1 MWVCSVCWSIVEII
15 GSIHVN
21 ILLTGFAPFDGE
33 AINPSWEAVRGFQ
46 AQQISGHVIHC
57 VQLPTEFANASMVLT
72 RQLHT
77 LQPSLCLCVGQA
89 GGRALISLEK
99 VAINFRHAR
108 ISDNAG
114 MRPQHQ
120 AIQMNSPTA
129 YFANYDFS
137 DALTRLSDAG
147 IPAEMSFSAGAFVC
161 NEVFY
166 ALCQVQALQPQLL
179 GTFVHIP
186 FAPEQVL
193 NKPGAPSMPR
203 ETVEKALVLLIESGL
218 RGYE

>member
-1 MWVCSVCWSIVEII
+1 M
-15 GSIHVN
+15 N

-33 AINPSWEAVRGFQ
+33 LINPSWDAVRGFH
-46 AQQISGHVIHC
+46 AQDIAGHVIHC
-57 VQLPTEFANASMVLT
+57 VQLPTEFGKASAILT
-72 RQLHT
+72 TQLNL

-89 GGRALISLEK
+89 GGRCLISLEK

-114 MRPQHQ
+114 MRPQYQ
-120 AIQMNSPTA
+120 AIQINSPTA
-129 YFANYDFS
+129 YFANFDFS

-166 ALCQVQALQPQLL
+166 ALCQVQALRPNMQ

-186 FAPEQVL
+186 YAPEQVL
-193 NKPGAPSMPR
+193 DKPGAPSMPR

-218 RGYE
+218 RGL